1 MYIIDSKSHE
11 SSFCGPETEF
21 TPFEIENSIT
31 HNPIIFDILK
41 QIESQIGFASQTYS
55 IHECSGG
62 SGSKL
67 DHITVSCNNITIVNF
82 GNYLS
87 TTDSISGSS
96 IPNSS
101 IENNFCDSTN
111 TSWGQS
117 GNMYNPFFSHFKQYI
132 KSLYSKNIKSKT
144 ELIEDIENYLED
156 AVLTFSFTATD
167 FPNYALVCNGE
178 LITTLNS
185 KFYDALKGET
195 FVNPAVSHFISYVKK
210 IKYSFTVEF

>member
-41 QIESQIGFASQTYS
+41 QIESQIDFVSQTFS
-55 IHECSGG
+55 IHESSGG
-62 SGSKL
+62 IGIEL
-67 DHITVSCNNITIVNF
+67 DHISVSCNNITIINF
-82 GNYLS
+82 GNYHITS
-87 TTDSISGSS
+87 DSISGSS
-96 IPNSS
+96 ISNSS
-101 IENNFCDSTN
+101 IENNSCDSTS

-117 GNMYNPFFSHFKQYI
+117 GNTYNPFFSHFKQYI

-144 ELIEDIENYLED
+144 ELIEDIDNYLED
-156 AVLTFSFTATD
+156 AVQTFSFTVTD
-167 FPNYALVCNGE
+167 FPNYALVCNGK
-178 LITTLNS
+178 LIATLNS
-185 KFYDALKGET
+185 KFYESLKGET